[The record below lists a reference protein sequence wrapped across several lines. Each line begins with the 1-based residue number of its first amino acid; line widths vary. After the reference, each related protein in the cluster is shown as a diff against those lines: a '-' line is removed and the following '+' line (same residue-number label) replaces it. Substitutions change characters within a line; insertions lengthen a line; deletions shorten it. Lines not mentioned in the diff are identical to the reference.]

1 MNMKVKLMKENLH
14 PEYHSIT
21 VVMTD
26 GTEFMTRS
34 TYGQAGSK
42 LHLDI
47 DPKTHPA
54 WTGQH
59 RMVDRGGQLAK
70 FNKRFAGLSA
80 KKEEGEA
87 QAASPVAAAPEE
99 KIKLTTTG
107 KSKKKA

>member
-1 MNMKVKLMKENLH
+1 
-14 PEYHSIT
+14 
-21 VVMTD
+21 
-26 GTEFMTRS
+26 
-34 TYGQAGSK
+34 
-42 LHLDI
+42 
-47 DPKTHPA
+47 
-54 WTGQH
+54 
-59 RMVDRGGQLAK
+59 LAK